1 MALVDDPVAALLP
14 QSSAV
19 RLDRA
24 RRLVRC
30 LQLLVDDACSGD
42 GGRTS
47 LGWESARSELERA
60 AQGDLRGAVEVLLQ
74 RAVAALAGSGTW
86 LLWGAP
92 EGDVRRAWRVLD
104 DHAEEHPWLPTPEEA
119 HAEPRAWAL
128 RLLEA
133 WKRCGA
139 QESNLILWRARMDH
153 ACGEWRAAESSL
165 RDRLRSGSDI
175 SSWKALAAVLLER
188 GAVREAY
195 QMLAE
200 GLRADPARSQDGE
213 ARRLAAWAAS
223 AVGDWAQARLFGLG
237 LEPQVSAGAAWEMRE
252 RLGEV
257 YTALPARPPEAGR
270 PRHVP
275 PFERAACGACA
286 LLVYAH
292 GSNGVHL
299 VRSEVSAG
307 LRDLVTTHARE
318 REESLS
324 LPSSRE
330 ARLLASVA
338 VQVDHRR
345 DGAGPLAGA
354 LGTHSLCVALA
365 PIVDAEGEPV
375 GWLHAEFEHHLA
387 PAQHNLLVWAQSL
400 AASLRAAMQDSSGV
414 SREPTR
420 ASDSST
426 VLQWPHTQA
435 EFERVVEQLG
445 MKVNQRLWRGYLP
458 MDGTALQVA
467 QGGLLEVGQAAA
479 GQARAVTRA
488 LALRTCVGW
497 DEPDA
502 RLACSRDARSGQV
515 LPFDLEGRAG
525 AALVYESVR
534 SRDFAAFR
542 AAQAL
547 QYASE
552 RAPAVRLA
560 AFQDAH
566 LQEEGWAPAWDTC
579 RRDVLEFARRVV
591 IAARARTTVVVSGE
605 RGVGKTMVAR
615 WMHHE
620 SGREA
625 LHVLDAR
632 RLTELPQA
640 ARSTVPATVVLDGL
654 ECLSRDLQESL
665 LRILEEQDSAVARTQ
680 VRFVVCCTGRLQE
693 LHDAQ
698 RVRPDL
704 LARLMRYEL
713 HVPPVRKR
721 RSEIPAMVTALI
733 GRTATAEGLRAPR
746 LAEDACA
753 LLWRQS
759 YPGNLRDLESLACT
773 LVLHLRRETIHAAE
787 LQQCAAAFGMQL
799 SERVQ
804 SRHPD
809 REVVLDALWTT
820 RTGSGRTN
828 KTRAAEWLGWDP
840 DTMVAKMKALKIPDE
855 VPSQTAWEQGPWEAE
870 QAQPSPVE

>member
-14 QSSAV
+14 QSSAA

-24 RRLVRC
+24 QRLVRC

-60 AQGDLRGAVEVLLQ
+60 AQGDLRAAVEVLLQ
-74 RAVAALAGSGTW
+74 RAIAALAGPGTW
-86 LLWGAP
+86 LVLGTL

-104 DHAEEHPWLPTPEEA
+104 DHAEDHPWLPTPEEA
-119 HAEPRAWAL
+119 HVEPRPWAL

-139 QESNLILWRARMDH
+139 EESSLVLWRARIEH

-165 RDRLRSGSDI
+165 RDRLRTRWDMQ
-175 SSWKALAAVLLER
+175 SWKALVAVLLER
-188 GAVREAY
+188 GAAREAH
-195 QMLAE
+195 QALVE
-200 GLRADPARSQDGE
+200 GLQAEPARSQDGE
-213 ARRLAAWAAS
+213 LRRLAAWAAC
-223 AVGDWAQARLFGLG
+223 AVGDWPQARLLALG
-237 LEPQVSAGAAWEMRE
+237 LEPQPSASAAWELRE
-252 RLGEV
+252 RLGEI
-257 YTALPARPPEAGR
+257 YTALPARPPEPGQ
-270 PRHVP
+270 PRYVP

-292 GSNGVHL
+292 GPQGVHL

-307 LRDLVTTHARE
+307 LRERVTTHARE
-318 REESLS
+318 RDESLS
-324 LPSSRE
+324 VPTSRE

-338 VQVDHRR
+338 VQIDHRR
-345 DGAGPLAGA
+345 DGAGPLEGV
-354 LGTHSLCVALA
+354 LGTHSVCVALA
-365 PIVDAEGEPV
+365 PIVDGEGEPM

-387 PAQHNLLVWAQSL
+387 PAQHTLRAWAQTL
-400 AASLRAAMQDSSGV
+400 AVSLRSAQQAPVGAN
-414 SREPTR
+414 RESAR
-420 ASDSST
+420 ACEPSAQT
-426 VLQWPHTQA
+426 QWPHTRA
-435 EFERVVEQLG
+435 EFAFVVEQLG

-458 MDGTALQVA
+458 EGGQALEVA
-467 QGGLLEVGQAAA
+467 HGGLLSLLQAPA

-488 LALRTCVGW
+488 MSLRTCVGW
-497 DEPDA
+497 DEPDE
-502 RLACSRDARSGQV
+502 RLACSREARSGQV
-515 LPFDLEGRAG
+515 LPFELEGRT
-525 AALVYESVR
+525 AALLVYESVR

-542 AAQAL
+542 AAPAL
-547 QYASE
+547 QYAAE
-552 RAPAVRLA
+552 RAPALRLA
-560 AFQDAH
+560 AFQDVHA
-566 LQEEGWAPAWDTC
+566 QEDGWAPVWDTS

-605 RGVGKTMVAR
+605 RGVGKTMIAR
-615 WMHHE
+615 WMHYE

-625 LHVLDAR
+625 LHVLDAQQ
-632 RLTELPQA
+632 LKELPQA
-640 ARSTVPATVVLDGL
+640 ARSAVPTTMVLDGL
-654 ECLSRDLQESL
+654 ECLSSELQESL
-665 LRILEEQDSAVARTQ
+665 LRVLEEQDSAAARTPM
-680 VRFVVCCTGRLQE
+680 RWVVCCTGRLQE
-693 LHDAQ
+693 LLSST

-713 HVPPVRKR
+713 HVPPVRQR
-721 RSEIPAMVTALI
+721 RSDIPSMMTALI
-733 GRTATAEGLRAPR
+733 GRTAAAEGLRAPR

-773 LVLHLRRETIHAAE
+773 LVLHLRREEIHAPE
-787 LQQCAAAFGMQL
+787 LQQCATAFGMPL
-799 SERVQ
+799 AERVQ
-804 SRHPD
+804 SRHPN
-809 REVVLDALWTT
+809 REVVLDALWAT

-855 VPSQTAWEQGPWEAE
+855 VPCQTAWEQAPWEATP
-870 QAQPSPVE
+870 QD